1 MLFSWIV
8 VCWIIIF
15 SIVIFSV
22 EVSNNGLGG
31 SNEVFLIDSIRNV
44 SVKVI
49 LEMLEH
55 IHVVNNGVV
64 SSNSWE

>member
-1 MLFSWIV
+1 MVGWAIP
-8 VCWIIIF
+8 F
-15 SIVIFSV
+15 SIVIFLT
-22 EVSNNGLGG
+22 EVGNDGLGG
-31 SNEVFLIDSIRNV
+31 SNEVFLIDSVRNV

-55 IHVVNNGVV
+55 IHVVFNVIV